1 MKPELNS
8 FFYFISRLSFNMKI
22 YAIVIHLIYIFLAII
37 NLLANVDAD
46 SGDLVTPWTPY
57 RTRTKAP
64 PHFSLYDLFNLP
76 KGEVAAGQYIRRC
89 ITCDM
94 PRLFKAKH

>member
-1 MKPELNS
+1 
-8 FFYFISRLSFNMKI
+8 MKI

>member
-1 MKPELNS
+1 
-8 FFYFISRLSFNMKI
+8 MKI
-22 YAIVIHLIYIFLAII
+22 LASVIKLTCIFSIII
-37 NLLANVDAD
+37 NQLANVDAD

-64 PHFSLYDLFNLP
+64 PHFVLYDLFNLP
-76 KGEVAAGQYIRRC
+76 KGEVVGGQYIRRC
-89 ITCDM
+89 FTCDM